1 MAGMALTSGRA
12 LRRGWVAALAY
23 VGATVLMTWPL
34 PRVLA
39 RDVASD
45 LGDSLYYMWA
55 IGWGC
60 TQFGAILGGDLS
72 RIRTFFDANIFHPQ
86 PLSLAYSDHMIAQAA
101 QALPLYALS
110 ANAILC
116 YNLLFLS
123 TFVLCGLGTYL
134 FVRELT
140 GNARAAF
147 VAGLL
152 FAFAPYRLG
161 HSAHLN
167 LLSVQWTPLAL
178 YGLRRYFDT
187 GRHLPLAGAVTALVV
202 QNLSS
207 LYYLLYFIPFVGAY
221 ALWEI
226 ATRRAWNAG
235 RMWLE
240 LTTAAMA
247 LGAAT
252 APFVVPYLSL
262 RERLSGLRDL
272 TEVSRYS
279 ADVYGYLTAPSD
291 LRIWGDTLRVYP
303 KPEGELFP
311 GFVPVA
317 LAVVGI
323 IAWARRSVAGPTP
336 TTDATGGTS
345 AEGASRREWLPRAL
359 VVLSLAYVVLA
370 TLVIYYRRLTIDIG
384 PVTASANDVTRLL
397 TFAAA
402 ALVIAMAL
410 SRRARSVAAQMMR
423 APEAWALVLLVAS
436 WWLSL
441 GPAPTTLG
449 RPLEISAPY
458 AFLFEHLPGFAGA
471 RVPARYAMIVAFAL
485 AILAGFGLHAI
496 DRRRWGT
503 PVLIAAAVAFLAEAS
518 VLPFPVNRVK
528 PPVNLAPP
536 EARVYPFADAPR
548 VYTAVRELQRHAVL
562 IEFPFGVAEYDRRAM
577 YYSTTHWRPLINGY
591 SGFYPPDYARLR
603 HFLSDLPG
611 RPELAR
617 ETQRQAGATHA
628 LVHEAGYLRDEGR
641 RVSAWFHESGATEI
655 FRDGSDALF
664 ALPAHFSLADRPVPF
679 SALRSTAVEGLAVS
693 PPGVVTSR

>member
-1 MAGMALTSGRA
+1 MAGKVLTSGQG
-12 LRRGWVAALAY
+12 LRKGWVAALGYA
-23 VGATVLMTWPL
+23 GATVLMTWPL
-34 PRVLA
+34 PRVVG

-55 IGWGC
+55 IGWDC

-72 RIRTFFDANIFHPQ
+72 RIRTFFDANIFYPQ

-116 YNLLFLS
+116 YNLLVLS

-167 LLSVQWTPLAL
+167 LLSVQWAPLAL

-187 GRHLPLAGAVTALVV
+187 GRRLPLAGAATALVL

-207 LYYLLYFIPFVGAY
+207 LYYLVYFIPFVGLY

-240 LTTAAMA
+240 LTTAAMTVA
-247 LGAAT
+247 AAT
-252 APFVVPYLSL
+252 APSLVPYLSL

-291 LRIWGDTLRVYP
+291 LRFWSDAVRMYP

-336 TTDATGGTS
+336 TTSAGGGTG
-345 AEGASRREWLPRAL
+345 AEGWSRHEWLPRAL
-359 VVLSLAYVVLA
+359 VVLSVAYVALA
-370 TLVIYYRRLTIDIG
+370 TVVIYYRRITIDIG

-402 ALVIAMAL
+402 ALVVALAL
-410 SRRARSVAAQMMR
+410 SRRARSAAARMMR
-423 APEAWALVLLVAS
+423 APEAWALVLLVAA

-441 GPAPTTLG
+441 GPRPTTLG

-458 AFLFEHLPGFAGA
+458 AFLFEHVPGFAGA
-471 RVPARYAMIVAFAL
+471 RVPARYAMVVAFAL
-485 AILAGFGLHAI
+485 AILAGFGLNAI
-496 DRRRWGT
+496 DRRRWGP
-503 PVLIAAAVAFLAEAS
+503 PVLIAAAVAFLAEVN
-518 VLPFPVNRVK
+518 VLPFPVNRVA
-528 PPVNLAPP
+528 PPVNLAPL
-536 EARVYPFADAPR
+536 EARVYPAADAPR
-548 VYTAVRELQRHAVL
+548 VYTAVRQLPRHAVL
-562 IEFPFGVAEYDRRAM
+562 IEFPFGDGEYDRRAM

-591 SGFYPPDYARLR
+591 SGFYPPDYARLT

-617 ETQRQAGATHA
+617 ETLRHAGVTHA
-628 LVHEAGYLRDEGR
+628 LVHEAGYLKDEGR
-641 RVSAWFHESGATEI
+641 RVSSWFRESGAAEI
-655 FRDGSDALF
+655 FRDGSDVLF
-664 ALPAHFSLADRPVPF
+664 ALPARFSLAGRQLD
-679 SALRSTAVEGLAVS
+679 S
-693 PPGVVTSR
+693 PR